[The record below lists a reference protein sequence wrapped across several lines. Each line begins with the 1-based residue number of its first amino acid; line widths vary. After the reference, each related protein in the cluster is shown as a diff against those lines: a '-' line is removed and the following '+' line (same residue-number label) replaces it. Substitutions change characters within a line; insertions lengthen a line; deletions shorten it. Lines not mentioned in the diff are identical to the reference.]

1 MTGAKYSKM
10 EKKCNENANE
20 KRKQG
25 KEQAQMRNGC
35 KMIAKREKIDGR
47 LNEMNGTTNRL
58 HSFIHSEIQFHIRL
72 DVTYIVVMVI

>member
-1 MTGAKYSKM
+1 MQMRTKA
-10 EKKCNENANE
+10 
-20 KRKQG
+20 RKQ
-25 KEQAQMRNGC
+25 QAQMRNDC
-35 KMIAKREKIDGR
+35 KMIAKRKKIDGR